1 VYAIERLNN
10 PFNAQI
16 KRNGMNANANAAKN
30 NKSVNDNVDFIVVFQ
45 RSQFDG

>member
-1 VYAIERLNN
+1 MVRENN

-16 KRNGMNANANAAKN
+16 KRNGKNAIANAAKN
-30 NKSVNDNVDFIVVFQ
+30 NKSVNDNVVFIVVFQ